1 MNPNELIRALALGAM
16 GGGLVYPHGAA
27 PGAGGGYVLGQQMMP
42 GARFFGAQG
51 FGMPGHSAMIGGSGP
66 AMLSQLARQQASLSR
81 PLVGNARS
89 MFG

>member
-1 MNPNELIRALALGAM
+1 MNPNDLIRALALGAM
-16 GGGLVYPHGAA
+16 GGGLVYPHGGA
-27 PGAGGGYVLGQQMMP
+27 PGGGYVMGQQMMP
-42 GARFFGAQG
+42 GSRFFGAQG

-81 PLVGNARS
+81 PLVGNALS